1 MAEALIGVIGGTGLY
16 QIEGLTDTQE
26 TIIDTPFGAPSDA
39 IVTGVLNGVG
49 VAFLPRHGRGHR
61 LMPSEIPSRANIYAL
76 KSLGVE
82 RAISV
87 SAVGSLRENIRP
99 LDMIVPDQL
108 IDRTVGRPGTFFG
121 DGLIAHVGMADPFC
135 PEMRDILYN
144 SASEMGARAHPS
156 GTLVIINGPQFSTRA
171 ESHMYRS
178 WGADII
184 GMTALPEA
192 KLARE
197 AEMCYSILA
206 CSTDY
211 DCWHESAEPV
221 TVEMVVE
228 NLMRNTALSK
238 AILADVIT
246 RVGPGR
252 GLLLRLRSGE
262 CHCDRQCS
270 GHAGSQS
277 QAGHSG
283 KQVHYLILNSRRCF
297 SMARQDPGEP
307 YFRVSL
313 DEAKSMLDG
322 GNAVVIDVRRPDEW
336 AEGHVQGATHIPV
349 DDVLARI
356 DELPQGMD
364 LLFICAQGVRSG
376 LACEMAAAM
385 NFETEQLFNI
395 EEGTAAWIEKG
406 LPAERG

>member
-16 QIEGLTDTQE
+16 QIEGLTNTQE
-26 TIIDTPFGAPSDA
+26 TRIDTPFGAPSDA
-39 IVTGVLNGVG
+39 IVTGTLNGVG

-82 RAISV
+82 RVISV

-99 LDMIVPDQL
+99 LDMVVPDQL
-108 IDRTVGRPGTFFG
+108 IDRTVGRVSTFFG
-121 DGLIAHVGMADPFC
+121 EGLIAHVGMADPFC
-135 PEMRDILYN
+135 PGLRDLLHR
-144 SASEMGARAHPS
+144 SASDMGAHAYPG
-156 GTLVIINGPQFSTRA
+156 GTLVVINGPQFSTKA

-197 AEMCYSILA
+197 AELCYSILA

-221 TVEMVVE
+221 TVEMVVQ

-246 RVGPGR
+246 RVGP
-252 GLLLRLRSGE
+252 
-262 CHCDRQCS
+262 
-270 GHAGSQS
+270 
-277 QAGHSG
+277 
-283 KQVHYLILNSRRCF
+283 
-297 SMARQDPGEP
+297 
-307 YFRVSL
+307 
-313 DEAKSMLDG
+313 
-322 GNAVVIDVRRPDEW
+322 
-336 AEGHVQGATHIPV
+336 AEGCACGSALEYAIVTDRSVMSQEA
-349 DDVLARI
+349 I
-356 DELPQGMD
+356 DRLGI
-364 LLFICAQGVRSG
+364 LVSKYLG
-376 LACEMAAAM
+376 
-385 NFETEQLFNI
+385 
-395 EEGTAAWIEKG
+395 
-406 LPAERG
+406 